1 MFQEKIS
8 FEQALLLEKE
18 NKIVIYNPNVVESIY
33 SNVKE
38 WQDNW
43 NTLRKTFRK
52 VPVQRLSSFANFEY
66 LIEHKFIE
74 NSEPVTVNWVYMY
87 GQDISTRVKLNESN
101 SKGRYVYVLTNVA
114 YPDICK
120 IGKAVTPSERVKQIN
135 GAGTVSEWVLKYALP
150 VTDDFLVENLVHQM
164 LAHLRLSSHQGSS
177 REFFSISLEEAIST
191 IEKMGFEFSTNP
203 PIYY

>member
-52 VPVQRLSSFANFEY
+52 VSVQKLSSFANFEY

-74 NSEPVTVNWVYMY
+74 NGDPVTVNWVYMY
-87 GQDISTRVKLNESN
+87 GQDTATKVRLEEAN

-164 LAHLRLSSHQGSS
+164 LENLRLSSHQGSS

-191 IEKMGFEFSTNP
+191 IEKMGFEFSTNS

>member
-74 NSEPVTVNWVYMY
+74 NSEPVIVNWVYMY

-135 GAGTVSEWVLKYALP
+135 GAGIVSEWVLKYALP

-164 LAHLRLSSHQGSS
+164 LENLRLSSHQGSS

-191 IEKMGFEFSTNP
+191 IERIGENFATAK

>member
-52 VPVQRLSSFANFEY
+52 VSC
-66 LIEHKFIE
+66 
-74 NSEPVTVNWVYMY
+74 
-87 GQDISTRVKLNESN
+87 
-101 SKGRYVYVLTNVA
+101 SKIIIIR
-114 YPDICK
+114 
-120 IGKAVTPSERVKQIN
+120 
-135 GAGTVSEWVLKYALP
+135 
-150 VTDDFLVENLVHQM
+150 
-164 LAHLRLSSHQGSS
+164 
-177 REFFSISLEEAIST
+177 
-191 IEKMGFEFSTNP
+191 
-203 PIYY
+203 